1 MLCRAKIVC
10 DGSARVALDRFQV
23 DKGVASREPFLRV
36 YLRVSY
42 ARGRHRASALKNVS

>member
-1 MLCRAKIVC
+1 MGKVYDDGFRAIEGV
-10 DGSARVALDRFQV
+10 SFQV